1 MILRAPKK
9 VFISC
14 NGCNRR
20 LLDAQRLKNYF
31 LANGYE
37 ITVTP
42 ESADYLIFFASALNR
57 IRIEESFDII
67 RRLSRYKGET
77 IVLGCLMETAPTE
90 FNDFWYGKSLPVK
103 DMDSIDM
110 FFQNIRIP
118 YKEIP
123 PSNIPLSSKN
133 IYKTIDRGTFIKQRL
148 GFLLSPAKVADKV
161 YNYWHHN
168 QKEDYNT
175 TFIWVSKGCPNLC
188 SFCAERKVVGPCISR
203 PATEIVKEY
212 RRLLDAGKRKFEF
225 IGDDV
230 GSYGLDLGV
239 TLPYLIGKL
248 NEADK
253 DYQVQWVI
261 KHLHPKFIIRY
272 KNELIEVA
280 RSGKIRELICCF
292 QSGSNRI
299 LKLMKRQHTIEQ
311 IAETLKEF
319 RNILPDIRLATNI
332 IVGFPTETDE
342 EFNETLNVFDRI
354 YFDRVHMIKYY
365 DAEGS
370 DSYTIEPKI
379 SDSEVVRRIRL
390 AKRFF
395 KKRGIYFQTRD

>member
-1 MILRAPKK
+1 MTIQAPKK
-9 VFISC
+9 VYISC

-37 ITVTP
+37 ITVSP
-42 ESADYLIFFASALNR
+42 VSADYLIFFASALNR
-57 IRIEESFDII
+57 IRIDESFDII
-67 RRLSRYKGET
+67 RKLSSYNGET

-90 FNDFWYGKSLPVK
+90 FNAFWHGKSLPVK
-103 DMDSIDM
+103 DMDNIDM
-110 FFQNIRIP
+110 FFQDIKIP

-123 PSNIPLSSKN
+123 PGNIPFSSQN

-148 GFLLSPAKVADKV
+148 RFLLSPAKVADKI
-161 YNYWHHN
+161 YNYWHYN
-168 QKEDYNT
+168 QKEDYST

-203 PATEIVKEY
+203 PVAEIVNEY
-212 RRLLDAGKRKFEF
+212 RRLLDAGKRRFEF

-239 TLPYLIGKL
+239 TLPHLLGKL
-248 NEADK
+248 NEADN

-272 KNELIEVA
+272 KKELIEVA

-311 IAETLKEF
+311 VTDTLKEF

-332 IVGFPTETDE
+332 IVGFPTETDK
-342 EFNETLNVFDRI
+342 EFLETLYVFDRI

-370 DSYTIEPKI
+370 DSYTIKPKV
-379 SDSEVVRRIRL
+379 SDTEVSRRIRL